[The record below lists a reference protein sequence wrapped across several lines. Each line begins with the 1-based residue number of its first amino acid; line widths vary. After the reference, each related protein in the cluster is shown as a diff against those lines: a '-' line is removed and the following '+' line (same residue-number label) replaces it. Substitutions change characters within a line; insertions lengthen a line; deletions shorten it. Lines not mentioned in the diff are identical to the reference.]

1 MSTPALIDAL
11 ITARKLDKLR
21 EALDAH
27 PHLLRAW
34 KSASWMTRAAHTGRI
49 DLLEELHRRGLG
61 VDDTGSD
68 GLPPLWAAVAHPEV
82 VAWLLDRGADA
93 RHPAVLVSAASRGDL
108 DTVRRLVA
116 AGGDRHATFGDPPRT
131 AYEQAVRMGRP
142 AEIVD
147 ALRPPGPGFD
157 VAAWLAARLG
167 PGVAYDRP
175 VRFGGARVD
184 LALHAVEGAVVCV
197 THGLSAH
204 ALPGL
209 PYRAEVSIRLPVGYP
224 RTAELGARPEWPAEW
239 LASVVEAS
247 ASRPVLRPLDTVG
260 NGEPPRPLAPDAPF
274 VGALVLDEEH
284 DGSLPDGTAV
294 KLLSL
299 LPLWPDELAL
309 ARRDPMALVRAFAEA
324 GVEDDPVVCNRRRS
338 VLAGG
343 ASR

>member
-131 AYEQAVRMGRP
+131 AYEQAVRMGR
-142 AEIVD
+142 
-147 ALRPPGPGFD
+147 
-157 VAAWLAARLG
+157 
-167 PGVAYDRP
+167 
-175 VRFGGARVD
+175 
-184 LALHAVEGAVVCV
+184 
-197 THGLSAH
+197 
-204 ALPGL
+204 
-209 PYRAEVSIRLPVGYP
+209 
-224 RTAELGARPEWPAEW
+224 
-239 LASVVEAS
+239 
-247 ASRPVLRPLDTVG
+247 
-260 NGEPPRPLAPDAPF
+260 
-274 VGALVLDEEH
+274 
-284 DGSLPDGTAV
+284 
-294 KLLSL
+294 
-299 LPLWPDELAL
+299 
-309 ARRDPMALVRAFAEA
+309 
-324 GVEDDPVVCNRRRS
+324 RRRS
-338 VLAGG
+338 STRSARRGPASTWPPGSRRASARGWPTTVRSASG
-343 ASR
+343 ARGSTSRSTPSRERWSA